1 MNADTEPQVVPDS
14 RRQPFLHLDTKERE
28 WQRVH
33 LPAAIRELVLDDQ
46 QRRSA
51 IRWHLF
57 DD

>member
-1 MNADTEPQVVPDS
+1 VNADTEPQVVPDS

-33 LPAAIRELVLDDQ
+33 LPAAIRELILDDHR
-46 QRRSA
+46 RRST
-51 IRWHLF
+51 ICRHVF